1 MAKWQELFFTG
12 LINASVGLWLA
23 GVIRLVLDGKDI
35 ISSIVVIVLA
45 VYLFL
50 VVVFISKS
58 IDNKG
63 V

>member
-12 LINASVGLWLA
+12 LTNASVGLWLA